1 MLTPYSSTIP
11 FAKPFLISGSRI
23 FFYDLLEYPIIQR
36 QIRIHLL
43 KLAVLSFEF
52 LQPFDLADLHT
63 AVLALPVVECGSVYA
78 IFFFRLF
85 YL

>member
-1 MLTPYSSTIP
+1 MDFNWKVIIKLILRNDLV
-11 FAKPFLISGSRI
+11 AKLP
-23 FFYDLLEYPIIQR
+23 
-36 QIRIHLL
+36 
-43 KLAVLSFEF
+43 ALSLEF

-85 YL
+85 FL